1 MSVKENVW
9 DIRRSLLTKTKKQQT
24 HPRDIWK
31 ALIRKKMPI
40 EEGLSRK
47 MVIPKGEI

>member
-1 MSVKENVW
+1 M
-9 DIRRSLLTKTKKQQT
+9 RYKKFINKSKKAINT
-24 HPRDIWK
+24 HKRH
-31 ALIRKKMPI
+31 LESTYQKKMPI